1 VISLPFHLGDRLVG
15 LLPRPPSL
23 DDVAPLILRFGP
35 DDVAHTQVPLRD
47 PAPDPG
53 LFGPGSVTWRVM
65 GEPVLIV
72 GGIRALLLQAL
83 HPRSMWGTAQN
94 SELMDPRAAWARLGR
109 TVEFVRVRTYGT
121 QEEVERVGRRVR
133 RLHSRLTG
141 VDMRTGET
149 FPVDDPENLLWVH
162 MGEVDSYLDVAR
174 RAGVPLT
181 KADADRFVD
190 EQRPSAAVV
199 GLDPAD
205 VPASVTEMKEYYA
218 AMRPR
223 IWACK
228 EAREGLRRM
237 FNPALPRQLMP
248 LKLAAPGVALLVV
261 STLPRWARRMYGLP
275 GLPTSDLAATLTLKG
290 LYRTTH
296 VIPES
301 YRYSPDAQRA
311 RRLIRAH
318 EADQATLAV
327 AS

>member
-1 VISLPFHLGDRLVG
+1 MHETSEERADN
-15 LLPRPPSL
+15 
-23 DDVAPLILRFGP
+23 
-35 DDVAHTQVPLRD
+35 
-47 PAPDPG
+47 G
-53 LFGPGSVTWRVM
+53 LFGPGSVTWEVM
-65 GEPVLIV
+65 GEPVLFI

-83 HPRSMWGTAQN
+83 HPRTMWGTAQN
-94 SELMDPRAAWARLGR
+94 SELMDPAAAWARLGR

-133 RLHSRLTG
+133 RLHSKLTG
-141 VDMRTGET
+141 LDMRTGET

-181 KADADRFVD
+181 ARDADTFVD
-190 EQRPSAAVV
+190 EQRRAAAVV

-205 VPASVTEMKEYYA
+205 VPASVSEMREYYEE
-218 AMRPR
+218 MRRR
-223 IWACK
+223 IWACR

-237 FNPALPRQLMP
+237 FSPVVPRPLLP
-248 LKLAAPGVALLVV
+248 LKLAAPGLGMLVV

-296 VIPES
+296 VVPERF
-301 YRYSPDAQRA
+301 RYSPDARRA
-311 RRLIRAH
+311 RRLTRAH
-318 EADQATLAV
+318 EAGLAPWSI